1 MTNQKPNTDIQPVT
15 TEHQEFLK
23 NSTEQATGDV
33 GNIQRYPFQKKKKLG
48 DVQDK
53 KIWFVGAAM
62 SPLI

>member
-33 GNIQRYPFQKKKKLG
+33 GNIQHYLFQKKKKKKLG

-53 KIWFVGAAM
+53 K
-62 SPLI
+62 SDL

>member
-33 GNIQRYPFQKKKKLG
+33 GNIKHYPFQKKKKLG

-53 KIWFVGAAM
+53 K
-62 SPLI
+62 SDL